1 MISRAITAP
10 MIYAV
15 EVLTTKKESVLAIDI
30 VAFMSIFLKTMQRCS
45 GNHKY
50 FERNIIRI

>member
-1 MISRAITAP
+1 
-10 MIYAV
+10 
-15 EVLTTKKESVLAIDI
+15 LAIDI